1 MSFLTSRAKQI
12 ASLATLAA
20 SLAIGRGVATAWQ
33 TSDSRSAPSK
43 KPAADPLV
51 ALNNQ
56 FHDAY
61 RRARI
66 EKLAETGPVVL
77 VGFRSLALAR
87 GQSRV
92 EVPFPPAI
100 YQRLKEVSH
109 VPLLTFVMLEGTEGQ
124 PLDDVRRAEVG
135 YVRELIEAA
144 IAKLEGD
151 GFPPSLIARQRTIL
165 ELSRSYLA
173 GVLKDGRASKQALD
187 DFAGKTGP
195 LMLANAD
202 DAAAAHLHVLNDQM
216 DAWRKEMTPD
226 EWRSMHVVVMS
237 AHMARDREIAMQY
250 FRKLLDEPNEG
261 RRLIFAEGLFEESKA
276 MDLLGTHLLDGSAS
290 LAFFG
295 DPMRLHR
302 DLLADGAT
310 KALESMTIRP

>member
-1 MSFLTSRAKQI
+1 MIFLTPKSRRIGILATVG
-12 ASLATLAA
+12 ASLV
-20 SLAIGRGVATAWQ
+20 IGRGIAKAWQ
-33 TSDSRSAPSK
+33 VPDAKAAGSVPPS
-43 KPAADPLV
+43 ADPLV
-51 ALNNQ
+51 ALNRQ

-66 EKLAETGPVVL
+66 QKLAETGPVVL
-77 VGFRSLALAR
+77 VGFQSLALVR
-87 GQSRV
+87 GKSRV

-100 YQRLKEVSH
+100 YERLKEVAH
-109 VPLLTFVMLEGTEGQ
+109 VPLLSFVMLEGTGGQ

-135 YVRELIEAA
+135 YVRELIESAL
-144 IAKLEGD
+144 AKLESD
-151 GFPPSLIARQRTIL
+151 GFPPALVDRQRTIL
-165 ELSRSYLA
+165 ESCRSYLA
-173 GVLKDGRASKQALD
+173 GVLKDGKAPKQALD

-202 DAAAAHLHVLNDQM
+202 DAAAAHLHTLNDQM
-216 DAWRKEMTPD
+216 DAWRKEMSPE

-250 FRKLLDEPNEG
+250 FRRLLDEPNEG
-261 RRLIFAEGLFEESKA
+261 RRLIFAEGLFDESKA
-276 MDLLGTHLLDGSAS
+276 LDLLGTHLLDGSAS
-290 LAFFG
+290 VAFFG